1 MCSYVFSSTLSPSC
15 SNYALRRTAA
25 YNEKQFGSE
34 GSDTLRRNFYLNDLL
49 KSVKTIK
56 ETVILIINVAGMC
69 AAGGSNL
76 TKFTSNTKK
85 VLMTI
90 PEAKSRKRL
99 KNQDLVSGVIPQ
111 EKKLGINWNVE
122 GNNSEFQA
130 QHKMWFIVHAKFS
143 L

>member
-1 MCSYVFSSTLSPSC
+1 
-15 SNYALRRTAA
+15 
-25 YNEKQFGSE
+25 
-34 GSDTLRRNFYLNDLL
+34 
-49 KSVKTIK
+49 
-56 ETVILIINVAGMC
+56 MC

-85 VLMTI
+85 VLMAI

>member
-76 TKFTSNTKK
+76 AQFTSNTKK
-85 VLMTI
+85 VLMAI
-90 PEAKSRKRL
+90 PEAKSRKGL

-111 EKKLGINWNVE
+111 EKKRGINWNVE
-122 GNNSEFQA
+122 GNNSELQA